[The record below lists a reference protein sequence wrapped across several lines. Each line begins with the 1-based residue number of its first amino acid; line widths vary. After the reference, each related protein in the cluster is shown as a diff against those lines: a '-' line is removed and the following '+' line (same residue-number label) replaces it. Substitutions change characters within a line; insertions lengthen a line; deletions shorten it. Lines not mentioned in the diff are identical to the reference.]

1 MKTTRRRRC
10 GSVSKLCPDPTL
22 SDLLVIG
29 AIPPHLPRYASAI
42 EHARPISSHAADEN
56 IRYHTPA
63 SRSRKQRDRRLR
75 YGEGAHRRECVSLHT
90 MRSVSP
96 LTPATAS
103 VTQLYAFYYVPNP
116 PYAAT
121 NGWSLFSPREEFGRM
136 GVGSR
141 TKAWRFTDINKD
153 YSVRRSF
160 PSHLTYSYITDSNPA
175 LPHLSRPFCRSHAY
189 QRHDI
194 AIRGEVS

>member
-75 YGEGAHRRECVSLHT
+75 YGEGAHRRECVAPYA
-90 MRSVSP
+90 MRSLSVYISAP
-96 LTPATAS
+96 MGAHCSFHCRREDQYTLAS
-103 VTQLYAFYYVPNP
+103 
-116 PYAAT
+116 
-121 NGWSLFSPREEFGRM
+121 
-136 GVGSR
+136 
-141 TKAWRFTDINKD
+141 INKD
-153 YSVRRSF
+153 NTVAVEVASSF
-160 PSHLTYSYITDSNPA
+160 CSGCSFGHMHSEDPDGIKASNPA
-175 LPHLSRPFCRSHAY
+175 HLDSFT
-189 QRHDI
+189 
-194 AIRGEVS
+194 